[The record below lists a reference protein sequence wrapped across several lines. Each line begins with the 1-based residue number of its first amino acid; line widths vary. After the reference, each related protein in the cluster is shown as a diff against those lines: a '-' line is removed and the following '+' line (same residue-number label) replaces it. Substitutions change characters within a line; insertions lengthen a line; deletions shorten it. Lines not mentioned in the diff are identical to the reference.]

1 MNNKI
6 YSLQYLRAFAALW
19 VLLTHVLQ
27 RLEIHPG
34 GVAFAG
40 QWGVDIFFL
49 LSGFIIYLTTKDYS
63 SWKAFA
69 IKRVFRIY
77 PAYLLQL
84 IVYCLY
90 SVTYNGTGYGLVSIV
105 QNILMIPF
113 SGPIG
118 FKSLIVGQAWSTC
131 YEMYF
136 YALLTILL
144 LFDVSKKRLLPV
156 ILVLFVIGFG
166 LNRIFPMKGFV
177 GYLYS
182 LIGARHIFF
191 FCEGIIIALLNDKI
205 QNIKIDRTVLK
216 IVSVLAFFAY
226 VAVLCTSYRF
236 YFSLLISPLMFCIV
250 YKANE
255 VLAGK
260 GLVHRVMLALGDAS
274 FSIYLIHSVV
284 IRFLFNQCHI
294 NNFTLLLCSTL
305 AVTIVLSLLSYH
317 LVEKKFIDLGKK
329 LSLKVIN

>member
-1 MNNKI
+1 MNSKI

-27 RLEIHPG
+27 RLDMKPNGI
-34 GVAFAG
+34 AFAG

-63 SWKAFA
+63 SWKAFT
-69 IKRVFRIY
+69 IKRIFRIY
-77 PAYLLQL
+77 PAYLLCL
-84 IVYCLY
+84 ILYTAYRVVYDGTVY
-90 SVTYNGTGYGLVSIV
+90 NAVTII

-131 YEMYF
+131 YELYF

-144 LFDVSKKRLLPV
+144 LLGISKRRLLPV
-156 ILVLFVIGFG
+156 ILVLFAIGFG
-166 LNRIFPMKGFV
+166 LNRILPMKGFV

-182 LIGARHIFF
+182 LIGAYHIFF
-191 FCEGIIIALLNDKI
+191 FCEGIVIALLYDII
-205 QNIKIDRTVLK
+205 QNIKIDRTILI
-216 IVSVLAFFAY
+216 IVSVLALFAY
-226 VAVLCTSYRF
+226 VAVLCTRYNF
-236 YFSLLISPLMFCIV
+236 YLSLLISPLMFCIV

-255 VLAGK
+255 VLIGK

-284 IRFLFNQCHI
+284 IRFLLNQCHI

-329 LSLKVIN
+329 LSLKVVN

>member
-1 MNNKI
+1 MNNRI

-27 RLEIHPG
+27 RLDIQPN
-34 GVAFAG
+34 GVFFAG

-49 LSGFIIYLTTKDYS
+49 LSGFIIYLTTKEKS
-63 SWKAFA
+63 NWKAFA
-69 IKRVFRIY
+69 IKRIYRIY
-77 PAYLLQL
+77 PAYLLCL
-84 IVYCLY
+84 VVYSLY
-90 SVTYNGTGYGLVSIV
+90 SVGYNNGGYNAVTII

-131 YEMYF
+131 YELYF

-144 LFDVSKKRLLPV
+144 LIGISKKRLLPV

-205 QNIKIDRTVLK
+205 QNIKINRTVLK

-284 IRFLFNQCHI
+284 IRFLLNQCHI

>member
-27 RLEIHPG
+27 RLDIQPN
-34 GVAFAG
+34 GVFFAG

-49 LSGFIIYLTTKDYS
+49 LSGFIIYLTTKDFS
-63 SWKAFA
+63 SWKVFA
-69 IKRVFRIY
+69 IKRIFRIY
-77 PAYLLQL
+77 PAYLLCL
-84 IVYCLY
+84 IIYTAYRVVYDGAGY
-90 SVTYNGTGYGLVSIV
+90 NAVTII

-131 YEMYF
+131 YELYF

-144 LFDVSKKRLLPV
+144 LLGISKKRLLPV
-156 ILVLFVIGFG
+156 ILVLFFIGFG

-182 LIGARHIFF
+182 LIGAHHIFF
-191 FCEGIIIALLNDKI
+191 FCEGIVIALLNDKI

-216 IVSVLAFFAY
+216 IVFVLALFAY
-226 VAVLCTSYRF
+226 VAVLCTRYRF

-260 GLVHRVMLALGDAS
+260 GLIHRVMLALGDAS

-284 IRFLFNQCHI
+284 IRFLLNQCHI

-317 LVEKKFIDLGKK
+317 LFEKKFIDLGKK